1 MGEGLGLGLC
11 ARGSGEGCLG
21 FCGGSDMGEEV
32 DFVGDGTAEIVER
45 FADVGRIVVGF
56 VCIL

>member
-21 FCGGSDMGEEV
+21 FCGGSGMGEEV
-32 DFVGDGTAEIVER
+32 DFVGDGTAEIVE
-45 FADVGRIVVGF
+45 
-56 VCIL
+56 